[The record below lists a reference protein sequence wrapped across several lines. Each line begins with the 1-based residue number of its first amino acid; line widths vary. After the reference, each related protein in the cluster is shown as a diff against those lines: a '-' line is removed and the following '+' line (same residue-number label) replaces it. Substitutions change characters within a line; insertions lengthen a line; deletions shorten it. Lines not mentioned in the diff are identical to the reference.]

1 MKVLYKGKPYKVYG
15 VSPSPYTQGYYY
27 EKGADFLIYIKNSW
41 VWVSSDYCVPY
52 KKKNIRRKRVNDI
65 RYRYALRDVSLFALT
80 DDTTDEEKIIFT
92 KVMRISMRCN
102 GTFSACLSA
111 KLPNTI

>member
-41 VWVSSDYCVPY
+41 VWVSSDYCIPY
-52 KKKNIRRKRVNDI
+52 KKKILTERKQKILDI
-65 RYRYALRDVSLFALT
+65 DTYLEMFRYLHLQIVLMM
-80 DDTTDEEKIIFT
+80 K
-92 KVMRISMRCN
+92 K
-102 GTFSACLSA
+102 
-111 KLPNTI
+111 K

>member
-41 VWVSSDYCVPY
+41 VWVSSDYCIPY
-52 KKKNIRRKRVNDI
+52 KKKK
-65 RYRYALRDVSLFALT
+65 Y
-80 DDTTDEEKIIFT
+80 
-92 KVMRISMRCN
+92 
-102 GTFSACLSA
+102 
-111 KLPNTI
+111 